1 MHGATLSQGDPMKHA
16 YGLNI
21 PTSLSDQVEPK
32 SCALLVYDMQVGIC
46 RQIADGNR
54 VVERCAAALAAA
66 RRAGMRVV
74 FTRHLS
80 CPKTWMG
87 ATQYRSAMAWQ
98 KTDDPA
104 LVKPWFLRD
113 AAASSIVPELQ
124 PTADELVLDKL
135 AMSAF
140 EGTPLCFAL
149 QDCEIR
155 GVAIC
160 GIALEIGIEPTVRH
174 APRLGFIS
182 IVLQDA
188 CGSGHAQAGARS
200 LATMRFVGEGLA
212 NAGEDFFRLFGR
224 RDPWRGEPK

>member
-1 MHGATLSQGDPMKHA
+1 MQHV

-21 PTSLSDQVEPK
+21 PSSLSDLIEPK
-32 SCALLVYDMQVGIC
+32 SCALLIYDMQVGIC
-46 RQIADGNR
+46 RQITDGNR

-124 PTADELVLDKL
+124 PTPSELVLDKL

-140 EGTPLCFAL
+140 EGTPLSFAL
-149 QDCEIR
+149 QDCGIR

-174 APRLGFIS
+174 ATDLGFIP

-188 CGSGHAQAGARS
+188 CGSGHAEAGVRS
-200 LATMRFVGEGLA
+200 LATMSFVGEAVLT
-212 NAGEDFFRLFGR
+212 EVKDFVQLLGHSS
-224 RDPWRGEPK
+224 P

>member
-1 MHGATLSQGDPMKHA
+1 MQHA

-21 PTSLSDQVEPK
+21 PTNLADLVDPK

-54 VVERCAAALAAA
+54 VIERCVVALAAA

-124 PTADELVLDKL
+124 PTPDELVLDKL

-140 EGTPLCFAL
+140 EGTP
-149 QDCEIR
+149 Q
-155 GVAIC
+155 
-160 GIALEIGIEPTVRH
+160 IGRAHV
-174 APRLGFIS
+174 
-182 IVLQDA
+182 
-188 CGSGHAQAGARS
+188 
-200 LATMRFVGEGLA
+200 
-212 NAGEDFFRLFGR
+212 
-224 RDPWRGEPK
+224 

>member
-1 MHGATLSQGDPMKHA
+1 MQHVH
-16 YGLNI
+16 GLNI
-21 PTSLSDQVEPK
+21 PSSLSDLIEPK
-32 SCALLVYDMQVGIC
+32 SCALLIYDMQVGIC
-46 RQIADGNR
+46 RQIADGKR

-124 PTADELVLDKL
+124 PTPNELVLDKL

-140 EGTPLCFAL
+140 EGTPLSFAL
-149 QDCEIR
+149 QDCGIR
-155 GVAIC
+155 GVASC

-174 APRLGFIS
+174 ATDLGFIP

-188 CGSGHAQAGARS
+188 CGSGHAEAGVRS
-200 LATMRFVGEGLA
+200 LATMRFVGEAVLTEV
-212 NAGEDFFRLFGR
+212 EDFVQQLGHLS
-224 RDPWRGEPK
+224 P

>member
-1 MHGATLSQGDPMKHA
+1 MHTRAMKMKHIH
-16 YGLNI
+16 GLNI
-21 PTSLSDQVEPK
+21 PTNLADLVDPK
-32 SCALLVYDMQVGIC
+32 CCALLVYDMQVGIC

-54 VVERCAAALAAA
+54 VTERCAAALAAA

-98 KTDDPA
+98 KSDDPA

-140 EGTPLCFAL
+140 EGTPLSFAL
-149 QDCEIR
+149 RDCGIG

-174 APRLGFIS
+174 ATDLGFIP

-188 CGSGHAQAGARS
+188 CGSGHAEAGARS
-200 LATMRFVGEGLA
+200 LATMRFVGEALLTEV
-212 NAGEDFFRLFGR
+212 EDFVRLLGQA
-224 RDPWRGEPK
+224 P

>member
-1 MHGATLSQGDPMKHA
+1 MQHA
-16 YGLNI
+16 YGLTI
-21 PTSLSDQVEPK
+21 PTRLSDLVEPK

-54 VVERCAAALAAA
+54 VVERCVAALAAA
-66 RRAGMRVV
+66 RRVGMRVV

-98 KTDDPA
+98 KTDDPT

-124 PTADELVLDKL
+124 PTPDELVLDKL

-140 EGTPLCFAL
+140 EGSPLAFAL
-149 QDCEIR
+149 QDCGIR

-174 APRLGFIS
+174 APDLGFIP

-188 CGSGHAQAGARS
+188 CGSGHAEAGLRA
-200 LATMRFVGEGLA
+200 LATMRFVGEALLTEV
-212 NAGEDFFRLFGR
+212 EDFVKLLGL
-224 RDPWRGEPK
+224 

>member
-1 MHGATLSQGDPMKHA
+1 MQHA
-16 YGLNI
+16 YGLTI
-21 PTSLSDQVEPK
+21 PTRLSDLVEPK

-54 VVERCAAALAAA
+54 VVERCVAALAAA

-98 KTDDPA
+98 KTDDPT
-104 LVKPWFLRD
+104 LVNPWFLRD

-124 PTADELVLDKL
+124 PTPDELVLDKL

-140 EGTPLCFAL
+140 EGTPLAFAL
-149 QDCEIR
+149 QDCGIR

-174 APRLGFIS
+174 APDLGFIP

-188 CGSGHAQAGARS
+188 CGSGHAEAGLRA
-200 LATMRFVGEGLA
+200 LATMRFVGEAALTEV
-212 NAGEDFFRLFGR
+212 EDFVRLLGQT
-224 RDPWRGEPK
+224 P

>member
-1 MHGATLSQGDPMKHA
+1 MQHV

-21 PTSLSDQVEPK
+21 PSSLSDLIEPK
-32 SCALLVYDMQVGIC
+32 SCALLIYDMQVGIC
-46 RQIADGNR
+46 RQITDGNR

-124 PTADELVLDKL
+124 PTPDELVLDKL

-140 EGTPLCFAL
+140 EGTPLSFAL
-149 QDCEIR
+149 QDCGIR

-174 APRLGFIS
+174 ATDLGFIP

-188 CGSGHAQAGARS
+188 CGSGHAEAGVRS
-200 LATMRFVGEGLA
+200 LATMRFVGEAVLTEV
-212 NAGEDFFRLFGR
+212 EDFVQQLGHLS
-224 RDPWRGEPK
+224 P